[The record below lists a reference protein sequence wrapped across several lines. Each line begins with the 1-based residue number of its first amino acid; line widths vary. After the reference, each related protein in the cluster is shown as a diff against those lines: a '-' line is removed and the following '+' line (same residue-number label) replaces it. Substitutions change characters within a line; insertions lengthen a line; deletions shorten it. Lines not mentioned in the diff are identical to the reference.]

1 MSTASRAD
9 RVFSLEQAAGEAP
22 ALAMLQQ
29 RVSTSRNFLR
39 MVQHLIPPSLHKQVA
54 AGPLN
59 DGEWCLLVTSAAAA
73 AKLRQ
78 LLPAIQTHLVEQG
91 AQVNSVRL
99 KIQTAT
105 R

>member
-1 MSTASRAD
+1 MSTAIRAD
-9 RVFSLEQAAGEAP
+9 RVFSLEQAAGNAP

-29 RVSTSRNFLR
+29 RVSASRNCLR
-39 MVQHLIPPSLHKQVA
+39 MVQHLIPPSLHKQVT

-59 DGEWCLLVTSAAAA
+59 DGDWCLLVSSAAASS
-73 AKLRQ
+73 KLRQ
-78 LLPAIQTHLVEQG
+78 LLPAIHKHLVEQG

-99 KIQTAT
+99 KIQTTT